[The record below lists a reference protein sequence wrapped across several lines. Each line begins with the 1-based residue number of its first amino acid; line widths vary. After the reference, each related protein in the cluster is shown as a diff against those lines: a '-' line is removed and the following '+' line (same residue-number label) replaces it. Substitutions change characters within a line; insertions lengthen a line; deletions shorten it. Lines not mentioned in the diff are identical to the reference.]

1 MCRWKAEIAPQQT
14 IYPEI
19 CQTTVNKTIIC
30 ADMILQMML
39 GREGK
44 EGGRSG
50 MGTSQ
55 GEGGRGK
62 EGRRRGVGE
71 ECERRGGRWGAV

>member
-1 MCRWKAEIAPQQT
+1 MYHIS
-14 IYPEI
+14 
-19 CQTTVNKTIIC
+19 QTTVNKTIIS

-62 EGRRRGVGE
+62 DGRRGGVGE
-71 ECERRGGRWGAV
+71 ECGRREGRRGAV